1 MDQQLINN
9 IVQVIVLVVGAV
21 LAWFMRN
28 SNQIKEA
35 AKDNQAAQ
43 TTIDVINKV
52 ATYVVHELQT
62 GNLDNAQKR
71 KAAIDAITSTLH
83 TLGLKDVSRD
93 VIAGAVETAVSAM
106 HLAWD
111 QTQIS
116 EAPAAINIKAI
127 PVKAETKF
135 GTQTLAYDPAT
146 QLAMDDK
153 GVTYTVTHLGGKND
167 ASKTDQ
173 QINKQSPTMYS
184 AD

>member
-9 IVQVIVLVVGAV
+9 IVQVIVLIVGAV

-62 GNLDNAQKR
+62 SNLDNAQKR
-71 KAAIDAITSTLH
+71 KAAIDQITSTLH
-83 TLGLKDVSRD
+83 VLGLKDVSRD
-93 VIAGAVETAVSAM
+93 VIAGAVESAVSAM

-111 QTQIS
+111 K
-116 EAPAAINIKAI
+116 EAAVSIA
-127 PVKAETKF
+127 PVNVTEKPVVPVANTSSSQQL
-135 GTQTLAYDPAT
+135 TYYPDS
-146 QLAMDDK
+146 QLAVDTN
-153 GVTYTVTHLGGKND
+153 GATYTLTRLGDAVTKETVAKQEAGGGP
-167 ASKTDQ
+167 
-173 QINKQSPTMYS
+173 INE
-184 AD
+184 